1 MNRNSTHILPQEDRY
16 GYIDFL
22 KACSAIVI
30 MLYHIPGLIVYEDL
44 QELYPVRPLEGLLK
58 PIYTYGY
65 TLVELFFIL
74 SGFLLSVNYFMKKK
88 DDQSLSC
95 FMGRKAIRLYP
106 MFLLTTCLCSILQY
120 FSLCKTGSTVL
131 KVGFNLNFFW
141 LDLLMLRAGII
152 AVDVPLNVPAWFLSP
167 LFVCY
172 FLFWI
177 IFYEGKE
184 KTKDLD
190 KAVLFSILLIL
201 VGITTLYKGW
211 NTAIFNERMGQGLAA
226 FFSGVLLGVDKEV
239 RGKEGRRKEALLCSV
254 ILFFISVF
262 LMGAN
267 LSGNRYIPT
276 VFMFIVFVFILDN
289 LKAVHTF
296 INTKLCRMIYKPMY
310 DLSYAIFLSHYPVLI
325 GIAILNRIFNI
336 ARFYSEW
343 WFLAVYI
350 FCSILLAF
358 LMKKLEGPTRL
369 FLKNLLG

>member
-1 MNRNSTHILPQEDRY
+1 
-16 GYIDFL
+16 
-22 KACSAIVI
+22 
-30 MLYHIPGLIVYEDL
+30 
-44 QELYPVRPLEGLLK
+44 
-58 PIYTYGY
+58 
-65 TLVELFFIL
+65 
-74 SGFLLSVNYFMKKK
+74 
-88 DDQSLSC
+88 
-95 FMGRKAIRLYP
+95 
-106 MFLLTTCLCSILQY
+106 
-120 FSLCKTGSTVL
+120 
-131 KVGFNLNFFW
+131 
-141 LDLLMLRAGII
+141 MLRAGII

-267 LSGNRYIPT
+267 LSGNR
-276 VFMFIVFVFILDN
+276 
-289 LKAVHTF
+289 
-296 INTKLCRMIYKPMY
+296 
-310 DLSYAIFLSHYPVLI
+310 
-325 GIAILNRIFNI
+325 
-336 ARFYSEW
+336 
-343 WFLAVYI
+343 
-350 FCSILLAF
+350 
-358 LMKKLEGPTRL
+358 
-369 FLKNLLG
+369 